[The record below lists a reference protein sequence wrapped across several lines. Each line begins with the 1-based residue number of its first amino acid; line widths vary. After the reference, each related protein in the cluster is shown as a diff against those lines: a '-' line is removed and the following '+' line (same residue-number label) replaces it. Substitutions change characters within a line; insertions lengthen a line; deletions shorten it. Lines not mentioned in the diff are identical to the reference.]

1 MHVHCLFPLVLLPGL
16 EDHEFKKAFRMNRS
30 GFDELKSKV
39 EPYLQKTK
47 FQKRQA
53 RRSSGSSITVT
64 ARLVAT
70 YKFNDITL
78 SHCKYLLFQ

>member
-1 MHVHCLFPLVLLPGL
+1 
-16 EDHEFKKAFRMNRS
+16 MNRS

-39 EPYLQKTK
+39 GPYLQKTK
-47 FQKRQA
+47 FQELQA

-70 YKFNDITL
+70 YKFTDITL
-78 SHCKYLLFQ
+78 SHFKFLLFL